1 MANNDWKSRLGMVYS
16 TNPDYQ
22 FQEEE
27 TYEQETL
34 PAGQQKLVV
43 KIDRKG
49 RGGKQVT
56 VVEGFIG
63 TEDDLADLGKTL
75 KTKCG
80 VGGSAKDGVILV
92 QGDQRDKITAL
103 LSDLGYKAKRGN

>member
-16 TNPDYQ
+16 TNPD
-22 FQEEE
+22 FQYEQEETFEEE
-27 TYEQETL
+27 TLAPEK
-34 PAGQQKLVV
+34 QKLVV
-43 KIDRKG
+43 AIDKKG

-56 VVEGFIG
+56 VVNGFVG
-63 TEDDLADLGKTL
+63 REEDLEALGKML

-92 QGDQRDKITAL
+92 QGDQRDKITSIL
-103 LSDLGYKAKRGN
+103 INMGYKAKRGN